1 MAHNVKIEDK
11 LYNKLKAFC
20 DLNDTTVYKLTQEA
34 LTEYLNKIQFGD
46 APFLKVQHGG
56 EYHDEKGKLI
66 ITAVSAEDGE
76 AMLTKILSENQ
87 DPPFTQELA
96 EKAKEIMKDTIFTP
110 DDVREVNAKM
120 VNGEPIKRPDGEY
133 NNFTEEEINK
143 AAEEVNATHQRRG
156 KRRL

>member
-1 MAHNVKIEDK
+1 MAHNVKVEDK

-34 LTEYLNKIQFGD
+34 LTEYLNRVQFGD
-46 APFLKVQHGG
+46 APFLKVQHGS
-56 EYHDEKGKLI
+56 EYHDEKGNLI

-87 DPPFTQELA
+87 DPPVTQEQA
-96 EKAKEIMKDTIFTP
+96 EKAKEIMKDAIFTP
-110 DDVREVNAKM
+110 EDVREVNAKM
-120 VNGEPIKRPDGEY
+120 ISGEIAERPASEQKQY
-133 NNFTEEEINK
+133 TAEEINK
-143 AAEEVNATHQRRG
+143 AAEETPTPQRRG